1 MMLNNYDFNHTENN
15 NEMEN
20 ETNTYQP
27 LTPSGSHNNN
37 KKNPVYRTLR
47 LRWGVLGDIYPS
59 AAV

>member
-1 MMLNNYDFNHTENN
+1 MGMDF
-15 NEMEN
+15 
-20 ETNTYQP
+20 
-27 LTPSGSHNNN
+27 GSVPILFINNNN